1 MLRIFIILLC
11 IVLSTVFSSD
21 LLAQQPSSDEKTE
34 TPEKKETTQKKE
46 TPAETIL
53 IEKGGVLLPRGT
65 LQIEPSFQ
73 YTYVSRN
80 LISIS
85 GFYILEAIVIGEI
98 AVSDIKRDI
107 LQGAITARYGI
118 TSRLQAEVKVP
129 LIYRS
134 DREIRGPGTTEIS
147 EYTVTDIGLGDIEG
161 ALYYHLILSKGWIP
175 DIILNCRVKSITG
188 RDPYG
193 LKVDSEGRFTELPT
207 GNGHWGVSTGFTV
220 VKVSDPA
227 VFFGSF
233 NYFWNI
239 KKYQG
244 FNIGWVD
251 PGDSYEASIGIAYAL
266 SEKISISTQYQQRW
280 TLSTTVRGNKI
291 PGTYLNAGTIYFG
304 TNYNISKKMSISL
317 QVGIGVTS
325 DAPDVQVTL
334 AMPLNF
340 KIF

>member
-1 MLRIFIILLC
+1 
-11 IVLSTVFSSD
+11 
-21 LLAQQPSSDEKTE
+21 
-34 TPEKKETTQKKE
+34 
-46 TPAETIL
+46 
-53 IEKGGVLLPRGT
+53 
-65 LQIEPSFQ
+65 
-73 YTYVSRN
+73 
-80 LISIS
+80 
-85 GFYILEAIVIGEI
+85 LEAIVIGEI

-147 EYTVTDIGLGDIEG
+147 EYHVTDIGLGDIEG
-161 ALYYHLILSKGWIP
+161 ALFYHLLLSKGWIP

-188 RDPYG
+188 RDPYD
-193 LKVDSEGRFTELPT
+193 LKVDSEGRFKELPT

-233 NYFWNI
+233 NYLWNI

-244 FNIGWVD
+244 YNIGWVD
-251 PGDSYEASIGIAYAL
+251 PGDSIEGSFGIAYAL
-266 SEKISISTQYQQRW
+266 SEKLSISTQYQHRW
-280 TLSTTVRGNKI
+280 TYKTKVKGGLI
-291 PGTYLNAGTIYFG
+291 PGTYLSAGTLFLG
-304 TNYNISKKMSISL
+304 GNYSISKKVSISL

-325 DAPDVQVTL
+325 DAPDVQITFL
-334 AMPLNF
+334 MPLNF

>member
-1 MLRIFIILLC
+1 MLRISIIFLC
-11 IVLSTVFSSD
+11 IVLSTCFSSD
-21 LLAQQPSSDEKTE
+21 LLAQQPSD
-34 TPEKKETTQKKE
+34 EKKETSEKKETPQKKE

-73 YTYVSRN
+73 YSYVSRN

-134 DREIRGPGTTEIS
+134 DREIRGPGTTEIT
-147 EYTVTDIGLGDIEG
+147 EHTVTDIGLGDIEG
-161 ALYYHLILSKGWIP
+161 ALFYHLILSKGWIP
-175 DIILNCRVKSITG
+175 DIIMNCRVKSTTG
-188 RDPYG
+188 RDPYE
-193 LKVDSEGRFTELPT
+193 LKVDSEGRNKELPT
-207 GNGHWGVSTGFTV
+207 GNGHWGVSGGLTV

-233 NYFWNI
+233 NYYWNI
-239 KKYQG
+239 KRDV
-244 FNIGWVD
+244 NRTIGWVD
-251 PGDSYEASIGIAYAL
+251 PGDSIEGSFGIAYAL
-266 SEKISISTQYQQRW
+266 SEKLSISTQYQHRW
-280 TLSTTVRGNKI
+280 TYQTKVRGDKI
-291 PGTYLNAGTIYFG
+291 PGTYLSAGTLFLG
-304 TNYNISKKMSISL
+304 GNYSLAKNVSLSL

-334 AMPLNF
+334 LMPINF